1 MKDSRWQKLFE
12 FKALDDAALLKKK
25 KKNVWV
31 LSVASRALQ
40 FEKQSTKRGRCCTYE
55 EKVNVQMADSFCFVR
70 SSRQRIY
77 LQMRKNLIFAF
88 TFLPHLPPFSSF
100 FDNNLYQ
107 NRFNDLHEERD
118 RTRSQILLVYTQNS
132 LHTILHFII
141 PSMGYWKLITIS
153 SVFPR
158 LPNLSNISFM
168 YITQRTRIELTFS

>member
-12 FKALDDAALLKKK
+12 FKALDDATLLKKK

-118 RTRSQILLVYTQNS
+118 LKYFSYIEFCAYYSSFYYSIYGVLETYNYLFR
-132 LHTILHFII
+132 I
-141 PSMGYWKLITIS
+141 P
-153 SVFPR
+153 
-158 LPNLSNISFM
+158 
-168 YITQRTRIELTFS
+168 